1 MFNRNLP
8 YLERKAIAYKMEQDI
23 FQNALRNFM
32 NDFASGD
39 AVRHL
44 ADQGFTVTE
53 ITRKLSFPTKKELV
67 AEMVWKH
74 YLETGKIR
82 LTAPETG
89 TIKKVRYVKDTGP
102 YGKTSL
108 RRVVEEVPA
117 PEAEY
122 VAVDFGRK
130 IYKDKAAFLNKLDG
144 IAEEDREYILDLP
157 WPLHVVWHVKDER
170 MKRILALLT
179 KR

>member
-1 MFNRNLP
+1 
-8 YLERKAIAYKMEQDI
+8 MEQTI

-44 ADQGFTVTE
+44 ADQGLSVTE
-53 ITRKLSFPTKKELV
+53 ITRKLTFPTKKELV

-82 LTAPETG
+82 LSAPENG
-89 TIKKVRYVKDTGP
+89 TIKKVRYVKDEGP

-108 RRVVEEVPA
+108 RQVVEEVPA

-122 VAVDFGRK
+122 VAVDFGRQ
-130 IYKDKAAFLNKLDG
+130 IYKDKAAFLKKL
-144 IAEEDREYILDLP
+144 EHLPETDREYILDLP
-157 WPLHVVWHVKDER
+157 WPLEIVWHVKDIR
-170 MKRILALLT
+170 MERILA
-179 KR
+179 KQ